1 MEKMNG
7 KTLDIVADNIAK
19 LKEIFPEIFNE
30 DKVDFEKLE
39 NVLGEYK
46 DNGTE
51 RYNFSWPG
59 KSKAIKI
66 AQTPSTGTLRP
77 CKEESK
83 NWDETGNLY
92 IEGDNLEVL
101 KLLQKS
107 YYEKVKMIYIDPP
120 YNTGKD
126 FVYKDDFKDNVE
138 NYLAITRQK
147 DEEGNKTSTNTE
159 SNGRYH
165 SNWLNMMYPRL
176 RLAKNMLKE
185 DGVIFISIDEKEITN
200 LSKICDEIFG
210 DSNYLETFHI
220 QVRYSNKSLN
230 EDNDFQPVMEYVL
243 VYAKNKNKF
252 KPNKPSQEYDLS
264 KFCYS
269 FNEETEGETISI
281 GNKVVTIFKSG
292 EWSVKKHDVGRV
304 GLLKETWAS
313 GSIVRQNG
321 TAAEFLSK
329 YLIDRKP
336 IDGLGV
342 LYKIHNMGED
352 GLGYR
357 YVTGP
362 LKEDAIRGKFYSGV
376 PLERVEEI
384 KNGTALKYSP
394 ISNYYD
400 YSGDFGNI
408 RHEGGISFNSGK
420 KPIKMLNHL
429 MFIGNLEDNDII
441 MDFFSGSASFA
452 HSALKYNLE
461 NKKKVNYLL
470 VQIPEK
476 INVKDDLFKAGY
488 KNICEIGKERIRRA
502 GEKIKEE
509 NKDKEGIEDLDIGF
523 KVFKLDSS
531 NINKWEPAYEQ
542 NLESTLLASIENIKN
557 DRLEEDILYEILLK
571 YGIDLNMPIEEHI
584 VNDKKVFDI
593 GFGAIIACLD
603 KDITL
608 ELVEGIGKLKE
619 QLEPDTCRVV
629 FMDNGFSGDSIKTN
643 AVQILKRYNIEDVK
657 CI

>member
-30 DKVDFEKLE
+30 DKVDFQKLE

-59 KSKAIKI
+59 KSKAIRI

-101 KLLQKS
+101 KILQKS
-107 YYEKVKMIYIDPP
+107 YYGKVKMIYIDPP

-138 NYLAITRQK
+138 NYLAITGQK

-176 RLAKNMLKE
+176 RLARNLLKD
-185 DGVIFISIDEKEITN
+185 DGVIFISIDDNEINN
-200 LSKICDEIFG
+200 LRKMCDEIFG
-210 DSNYLETFHI
+210 EENFAAQIIWEKVYSPRMDVTGFSTSHDYILCYVKSDLESVKREPFQQNLKQFNYYDDINKNYYRRRSIRKEGSNSLREDAPKSFFSLKAPDGTEVFPIKPDGTEGCWRWSISTYEENLENGFVEWVET
-220 QVRYSNKSLN
+220 QNGW
-230 EDNDFQPVMEYVL
+230 Q
-243 VYAKNKNKF
+243 VYAKQFQDENAT
-252 KPNKPSQEYDLS
+252 KPPETIWK
-264 KFCYS
+264 
-269 FNEETEGETISI
+269 NEEVNHNHGAAEYL
-281 GNKVVTIFKSG
+281 
-292 EWSVKKHDVGRV
+292 KKLMNGKYFDSPKPRE
-304 GLLKETWAS
+304 LLKKILKISTDNED
-313 GSIVRQNG
+313 IV
-321 TAAEFLSK
+321 L
-329 YLIDRKP
+329 
-336 IDGLGV
+336 
-342 LYKIHNMGED
+342 
-352 GLGYR
+352 
-357 YVTGP
+357 
-362 LKEDAIRGKFYSGV
+362 
-376 PLERVEEI
+376 
-384 KNGTALKYSP
+384 
-394 ISNYYD
+394 
-400 YSGDFGNI
+400 
-408 RHEGGISFNSGK
+408 
-420 KPIKMLNHL
+420 
-429 MFIGNLEDNDII
+429 
-441 MDFFSGSASFA
+441 DFFSGSATTGEAIIDFNCENNTR
-452 HSALKYNLE
+452 LKSI
-461 NKKKVNYLL
+461 L

-476 INVKDDLFKAGY
+476 TNDGSEAFKSGY
-488 KNICEIGKERIRRA
+488 RNICEIAKERIRRA

-542 NLESTLLASIENIKN
+542 NLESTLLASIENIKTG
-557 DRLEEDILYEILLK
+557 RSEEDILYEVLLK

-629 FMDNGFSGDSIKTN
+629 FMDNGFSSDSIKTN

>member
-19 LKEIFPEIFNE
+19 LKEIFPEVFNE

-59 KSKAIKI
+59 KSKAIRI

-92 IEGDNLEVL
+92 IKGDNLEVL
-101 KLLQKS
+101 KILQKS
-107 YYEKVKMIYIDPP
+107 YYGKVKMIYIDPP
-120 YNTGKD
+120 YNTGND

-138 NYLAITRQK
+138 NYLAITGQK
-147 DEEGNKTSTNTE
+147 DEEGNKTTTNTE

-165 SNWLNMMYPRL
+165 TNWLNMMYPRL
-176 RLAKNMLKE
+176 KLARNLLKD
-185 DGVIFISIDEKEITN
+185 DGVIFISIDDKEVTN
-200 LSKICDEIFG
+200 LKKICDEIFG
-210 DSNYLETFHI
+210 
-220 QVRYSNKSLN
+220 
-230 EDNDFQPVMEYVL
+230 EDNYIECLKWKKKKQPSFLAKHTAKVMEYIL
-243 VYAKNKNKF
+243 VYAKNGNNLEKLSIENLSDATKKVVNISNNEVIRKFKKGVRVKIGENGVLAAGRYKIKTMEVEYLQDVVFKKGVTINEVEVIARFSVSQEKIDEFIEDKLLFITGNNGLRRYVSEEEKNKRKSITDLLLNEYGDNQDSDNEF
-252 KPNKPSQEYDLS
+252 KEL
-264 KFCYS
+264 
-269 FNEETEGETISI
+269 
-281 GNKVVTIFKSG
+281 FK
-292 EWSVKKHDVGRV
+292 E
-304 GLLKETWAS
+304 
-313 GSIVRQNG
+313 
-321 TAAEFLSK
+321 K
-329 YLIDRKP
+329 YFDYTKP
-336 IDGLGV
+336 IELV
-342 LYKIHNMGED
+342 YNFVKSNF
-352 GLGYR
+352 
-357 YVTGP
+357 T
-362 LKEDAIRGKFYSGV
+362 KEEVI
-376 PLERVEEI
+376 L
-384 KNGTALKYSP
+384 
-394 ISNYYD
+394 
-400 YSGDFGNI
+400 
-408 RHEGGISFNSGK
+408 
-420 KPIKMLNHL
+420 
-429 MFIGNLEDNDII
+429 
-441 MDFFSGSASFA
+441 DFFSGSCTTA
-452 HSALKYNLE
+452 HAVMKLNCEDSGNRKFIMVQLPELTD
-461 NKKKVNYLL
+461 KKSEAY
-470 VQIPEK
+470 
-476 INVKDDLFKAGY
+476 KAGY
-488 KNICEIGKERIRRA
+488 ENICEIGKERIRRA
-502 GEKIKEE
+502 GDKIKEE

-557 DRLEEDILYEILLK
+557 GRSEEDILYEILLK

-584 VNDKKVFDI
+584 INDKKVFDI

-629 FMDNGFSGDSIKTN
+629 FMDNGFSSDSIKTN